1 MARSGTG
8 RSRTNHTLPCGYP
21 WGSGKAPPQI
31 NGQDLPSRC
40 KEWAR
45 TIGNGM
51 EEPPWRTSEAPPSLA
66 RLQPGQRVGGDVYG
80 SGRGHLLPVQAG
92 GGHPAADGGT
102 CLGARLRRGH
112 SINGLVGLA
121 RPNHA
126 QEAPTKEVMQLLV
139 QLLPS
144 PSPWH

>member
-1 MARSGTG
+1 MSTALAVAIYSPSWPGADIWQRMG
-8 RSRTNHTLPCGYP
+8 RRVWVP
-21 WGSGKAPPQI
+21 GSEGV
-31 NGQDLPSRC
+31 R
-40 KEWAR
+40 
-45 TIGNGM
+45 
-51 EEPPWRTSEAPPSLA
+51 
-66 RLQPGQRVGGDVYG
+66 
-80 SGRGHLLPVQAG
+80 
-92 GGHPAADGGT
+92 
-102 CLGARLRRGH
+102 